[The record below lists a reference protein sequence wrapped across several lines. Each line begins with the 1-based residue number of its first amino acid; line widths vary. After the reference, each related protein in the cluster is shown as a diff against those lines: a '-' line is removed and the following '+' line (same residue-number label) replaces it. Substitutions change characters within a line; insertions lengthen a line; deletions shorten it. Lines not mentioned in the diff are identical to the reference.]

1 MSKRVN
7 SSNISMKTKS
17 RKGSEVKR
25 SKDSKDF
32 KGSEGSKVSEGST
45 DVEQV
50 LQGRYSSQRQLGLG
64 LELLVRWLVRWLVGS
79 SVFLHNRSNDF
90 HETWQLFRDRYYEET
105 DESFFGKKIWIIQ

>member
-32 KGSEGSKVSEGST
+32 ECSEGSKVSEGST
-45 DVEQV
+45 DVEEVRKDVTVQV
-50 LQGRYSSQRQLGLG
+50 C
-64 LELLVRWLVRWLVGS
+64 LLVGLLTKVIILPAFRS
-79 SVFLHNRSNDF
+79 S
-90 HETWQLFRDRYYEET
+90 
-105 DESFFGKKIWIIQ
+105 

>member
-32 KGSEGSKVSEGST
+32 EGSEGSKVSEGST
-45 DVEQV
+45 DVE
-50 LQGRYSSQRQLGLG
+50 
-64 LELLVRWLVRWLVGS
+64 EVRKDVTVIIS
-79 SVFLHNRSNDF
+79 
-90 HETWQLFRDRYYEET
+90 YYY
-105 DESFFGKKIWIIQ
+105 

>member
-32 KGSEGSKVSEGST
+32 EGSEGSKVSEGST
-45 DVEQV
+45 DVEEV
-50 LQGRYSSQRQLGLG
+50 RKDVTVGLSVG
-64 LELLVRWLVRWLVGS
+64 L
-79 SVFLHNRSNDF
+79 SVTKSYHTSRVQIFLI
-90 HETWQLFRDRYYEET
+90 
-105 DESFFGKKIWIIQ
+105 FGQKLDIKILRTPTRPDYPKKIWIIQ

>member
-32 KGSEGSKVSEGST
+32 EGSEGSKVSEGST
-45 DVEQV
+45 DVE
-50 LQGRYSSQRQLGLG
+50 
-64 LELLVRWLVRWLVGS
+64 EVRKDVTVS
-79 SVFLHNRSNDF
+79 
-90 HETWQLFRDRYYEET
+90 
-105 DESFFGKKIWIIQ
+105 

>member
-25 SKDSKDF
+25 SEDSKDF

-50 LQGRYSSQRQLGLG
+50 LQGRYSSQRQLRLG
-64 LELLVRWLVRWLVGS
+64 LELLVRPSVGLS
-79 SVFLHNRSNDF
+79 LFLDNRSKDF

>member
-45 DVEQV
+45 DVE
-50 LQGRYSSQRQLGLG
+50 
-64 LELLVRWLVRWLVGS
+64 EVRKDVTVVSPLVGWLPKVIILPAFRS
-79 SVFLHNRSNDF
+79 S
-90 HETWQLFRDRYYEET
+90 
-105 DESFFGKKIWIIQ
+105 